1 VLTVDEARDQTRLI
15 HDRQRRRH
23 TLSGL
28 LADQDRDRVVHLHQN
43 AQRLLDALPVVI
55 PMAEQLTFSDGRTR
69 TRRDHPKYL
78 ALISAIALLHQHQ
91 RPRRTVV
98 HDSREVTYIEAIAA
112 DVEAANVLAV
122 AVLGQSLDEL
132 PPQTRR
138 LLELLDATVTRL
150 AATDQVDRSM
160 VRFTRRKLREELGW
174 GDTQLKVHLGRLVDL
189 ELVSAHRVEHG
200 QFLYELAWNSAVIGD
215 GGRFMV
221 GLSNPNQPSLPLDDT
236 TVTHGYDANRSG
248 LDTDRSGQHGVRSG
262 SGRAV
267 VGGWS
272 PPGRGAVNDQ
282 NPNEHNASGPV
293 DDGDTRNSTN
303 TGEPTESVIPIPEPI
318 DSQSAYGSGE
328 RGGNPERSA
337 GAAAEKTVTQQDVRA
352 RAGVRSRVGV

>member
-1 VLTVDEARDQTRLI
+1 
-15 HDRQRRRH
+15 
-23 TLSGL
+23 
-28 LADQDRDRVVHLHQN
+28 
-43 AQRLLDALPVVI
+43 
-55 PMAEQLTFSDGRTR
+55 MAEQLTFSDGRTR

-78 ALISAIALLHQHQ
+78 ALISAVALLHQHQ

-98 HDSREVTYIEAIAA
+98 HDSREVTFIEATMA

-200 QFLYELAWNSAVIGD
+200 QFLYELAWNSTVIGD
-215 GGRFMV
+215 GGRFIV
-221 GLSNPNQPSLPLDDT
+221 GLSSPNQPSLPLDQPLEET
-236 TVTHGYDANRSG
+236 ATHAYDGNRSG
-248 LDTDRSGQHGVRSG
+248 QNGVRPGSGRGPVGVRS
-262 SGRAV
+262 A
-267 VGGWS
+267 
-272 PPGRGAVNDQ
+272 PGRPTANSQELNVRNG
-282 NPNEHNASGPV
+282 SSSI
-293 DDGDTRNSTN
+293 DDGESRNSTD
-303 TGEPTESVIPIPEPI
+303 TGEHSESVIPIHEPRNSTCT
-318 DSQSAYGSGE
+318 DDAQMVAE
-328 RGGNPERSA
+328 GNPERSA
-337 GAAAEKTVTQQDVRA
+337 GAAAEKTVTRA
-352 RAGVRSRVGV
+352 DARSRVGV